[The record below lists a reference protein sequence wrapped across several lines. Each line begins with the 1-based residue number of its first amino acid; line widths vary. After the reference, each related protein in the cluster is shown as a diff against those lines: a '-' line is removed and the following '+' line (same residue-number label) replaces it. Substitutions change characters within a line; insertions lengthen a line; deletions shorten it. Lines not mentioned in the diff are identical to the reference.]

1 MGKDKYKSVYYRHF
15 LRVAEKCEEDVIYRL
30 KLFKCDVTEISRWIQ
45 VFEELKE
52 MIENHKVCARSKV
65 TYLKKCD
72 KLTHEMGI
80 FIKAQQSLEK
90 FKLTVHQN
98 S

>member
-1 MGKDKYKSVYYRHF
+1 MGKIKYGSIYYKQF
-15 LRVAEKCEEDVIYRL
+15 LQNADNVQRDVINFL
-30 KLFKCDVTEISRWIQ
+30 IMFKCNLWEIEIWIQ
-45 VFEELKE
+45 KFEELKE
-52 MIENHKVCARSKV
+52 LIENHKVCARSKV
-65 TYLKKCD
+65 IYLQKCN